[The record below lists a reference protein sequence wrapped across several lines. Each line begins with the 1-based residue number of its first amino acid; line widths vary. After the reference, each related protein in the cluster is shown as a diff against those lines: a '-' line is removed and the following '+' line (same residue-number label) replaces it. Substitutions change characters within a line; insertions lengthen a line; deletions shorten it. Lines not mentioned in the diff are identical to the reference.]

1 MESCAEFSGGI
12 FGGQLEKPS
21 FSWGL
26 SQKERANGLG
36 DRPNGHQQ
44 VSWVFLF
51 KYTAAFLP
59 VIVGLQLG
67 SSHPTLRSWHWAKSE
82 GAERLRKLQPPFALL
97 KARHRSQPQHERNNA
112 YHCIYLTAGVTL
124 EINVFYIKS
133 LLLLR
138 YFSL

>member
-1 MESCAEFSGGI
+1 MFHVRLVMESCAEFSGGI

-59 VIVGLQLG
+59 VIVGLPSEAGTGL
-67 SSHPTLRSWHWAKSE
+67 SRRELRDSENCSHH
-82 GAERLRKLQPPFALL
+82 LL
-97 KARHRSQPQHERNNA
+97 CSKPD
-112 YHCIYLTAGVTL
+112 TGVSL
-124 EINVFYIKS
+124 SMREIMHTTSFI
-133 LLLLR
+133 
-138 YFSL
+138 